1 MFLCICSH
9 NPAHSRASP
18 EASEGGAGCGARA
31 PVPRKHGAPGGTGL
45 APGALRPSRDPFATV
60 MIATPSA
67 NAGNARSAEARPGDR
82 KPPRGAP
89 MGAASLR
96 QRGAH
101 ARQGVHTAGGAN
113 RRSAPRSSR
122 ANTRRATV
130 GDRDGHPRG
139 RPKAAADFAWLFD
152 NVNRILNRCARLRVR
167 SQSRDAR
174 HAALHPRPCE
184 GEGRAPSVSEAAR
197 CGCRCSERTIAPHP
211 GCAVFVARRPSRSQ
225 RGGEGV
231 APTSQ

>member
-1 MFLCICSH
+1 MFLRICSY

-45 APGALRPSRDPFATV
+45 APGALRPSRDTFATV
-60 MIATPSA
+60 MIATLSA
-67 NAGNARSAEARPGDR
+67 NAGNARSAGARPGDR

-122 ANTRRATV
+122 ANTRRATA
-130 GDRDGHPRG
+130 GNTR
-139 RPKAAADFAWLFD
+139 RPPAGPTETAADFAWLFD
-152 NVNRILNRCARLRVR
+152 KVNRTRARRACG
-167 SQSRDAR
+167 DAR
-174 HAALHPRPCE
+174 RVNIPCRHHRAAPVRARDPVIHVFLYRNQDVD
-184 GEGRAPSVSEAAR
+184 GRTHSHSKN
-197 CGCRCSERTIAPHP
+197 
-211 GCAVFVARRPSRSQ
+211 
-225 RGGEGV
+225 GV
-231 APTSQ
+231 ASLAYGPAMTWRG